1 MAVGDRPQPP
11 TSSPVHRVE
20 QISFEVRRIMADID
34 RHEKRIKELQLEVQ
48 ALVSAVRSYHR

>member
-48 ALVSAVRSYHR
+48 ALGSAVRSYHR

>member
-1 MAVGDRPQPP
+1 MNGDRPVPP

-20 QISFEVRRIMADID
+20 QISFEVRRIMAEID

-48 ALVSAVRSYHR
+48 ALVTVVKGYMR

>member
-1 MAVGDRPQPP
+1 MAVGDRPVPP

-20 QISFEVRRIMADID
+20 QISFEVRRIMAEID

-48 ALVSAVRSYHR
+48 ALVAVVKGYMR

>member
-1 MAVGDRPQPP
+1 MNGDRPVPP

-20 QISFEVRRIMADID
+20 QISFEVRRIMAEID

-48 ALVSAVRSYHR
+48 ALVAVVKGYMR

>member
-1 MAVGDRPQPP
+1 MAVGDRPRPP

-20 QISFEVRRIMADID
+20 QISFEVRRIMAEID

-48 ALVSAVRSYHR
+48 ALVHAVRGYHR

>member
-1 MAVGDRPQPP
+1 MNGERPVPP

-20 QISFEVRRIMADID
+20 QISFEVRRIMAEID

-48 ALVSAVRSYHR
+48 ALVAVVKGYMR